1 MAEAAPATGRDDR
14 AMGTQTTWEYFGLP
28 PEMDGPDVVA
38 ATASRNGV
46 RIATTAPRRR
56 WGIRRSQS
64 LGERDRAAVWLRNA
78 MIALGL
84 LAAAAAVVSFSA
96 QYLMVLDY
104 RGNRAVAA
112 LEAAIPDAAALV
124 FASLGIALALH
135 GKRAIRARLLNVG
148 AVATS
153 VFMNF
158 AAAAPGW
165 RGLAV
170 WVMPPVAYAL
180 ASDTAIGVIR
190 AWTIARARELR
201 EDLADDEATPLAILG
216 GFLLWVLR
224 LALAPVST
232 AKGFRAWVVQECPV
246 APGRTAALKELATP
260 AAAAL
265 TGQLRTS
272 PSMGCPFCT
281 VLDREADG
289 RCAGCGVTGE
299 QRAQAVL
306 AAELDRALR
315 ARGDGRRQ
323 DRSGGR
329 GADGRK
335 WDALSEAVRKR
346 YTGAGITREAYESG
360 ADLGQARGHRT

>member
-1 MAEAAPATGRDDR
+1 MSAR
-14 AMGTQTTWEYFGLP
+14 TTWQDWGLP
-28 PEMDGPDVVA
+28 PNVDGHDVLA
-38 ATASRNGV
+38 ATASSSGTRT
-46 RIATTAPRRR
+46 ATMVQRRR
-56 WGIRRSQS
+56 WSVRQPRG

-165 RGLAV
+165 RGLAI

-190 AWTIARARELR
+190 AWTIARAREMR

-265 TGQLRTS
+265 TAGHLRTS

-289 RCAGCGVTGE
+289 RCAGCGATGE

-315 ARGDGRRQ
+315 ARGGDRRRQ

-329 GADGRK
+329 GAGGRK
-335 WDALSEAVRKR
+335 WDALSETVRKR

-360 ADLGQARGHRT
+360 ADLGQARGHRS

>member
-1 MAEAAPATGRDDR
+1 M
-14 AMGTQTTWEYFGLP
+14 L
-28 PEMDGPDVVA
+28 
-38 ATASRNGV
+38 
-46 RIATTAPRRR
+46 
-56 WGIRRSQS
+56 
-64 LGERDRAAVWLRNA
+64 
-78 MIALGL
+78 ALGM
-84 LAAAAAVVSFSA
+84 LAVAAAVVSFSA

-165 RGLAV
+165 RGLAI
-170 WVMPPVAYAL
+170 WVMPPLAYAL

-190 AWTIARARELR
+190 AWTIARAREMR

-246 APGRTAALKELATP
+246 APGRAAALKELAAP
-260 AAAAL
+260 AAPTAL
-265 TGQLRTS
+265 PAGQLRTS

-281 VLDREADG
+281 VLDRDADG
-289 RCAGCGVTGE
+289 RCAGCGATGE
-299 QRAQAVL
+299 QRGQAVL

-315 ARGDGRRQ
+315 ARGGGRRRQ
-323 DRSGGR
+323 DRGGGRGSGGR
-329 GADGRK
+329 E
-335 WDALSEAVRKR
+335 WDSLSEAVRKR

-360 ADLGQARGHRT
+360 ADLGQARGHRS

>member
-1 MAEAAPATGRDDR
+1 
-14 AMGTQTTWEYFGLP
+14 MGTQTTWEYFGLP
-28 PEMDGPDVVA
+28 PEMDGRDVVA

-46 RIATTAPRRR
+46 KTATTAPRRR
-56 WGIRRSQS
+56 WGVRRPQR

-78 MIALGL
+78 MLALGM
-84 LAAAAAVVSFSA
+84 LAVAAAVVSFSA

-165 RGLAV
+165 RGLAI

-190 AWTIARARELR
+190 AWTIARAREMR
-201 EDLADDEATPLAILG
+201 EDPADDEATPLAILG

-232 AKGFRAWVVQECPV
+232 AKGFRTWVVQECPV
-246 APGRTAALKELATP
+246 APGRTAAFTEFAAP

-265 TGQLRTS
+265 PAGQLRTS
-272 PSMGCPFCT
+272 PSVGCPFCT

-289 RCAGCGVTGE
+289 RCAGCG
-299 QRAQAVL
+299 
-306 AAELDRALR
+306 AA
-315 ARGDGRRQ
+315 
-323 DRSGGR
+323 SGSPG
-329 GADGRK
+329 G
-335 WDALSEAVRKR
+335 
-346 YTGAGITREAYESG
+346 
-360 ADLGQARGHRT
+360 

>member
-1 MAEAAPATGRDDR
+1 
-14 AMGTQTTWEYFGLP
+14 
-28 PEMDGPDVVA
+28 
-38 ATASRNGV
+38 
-46 RIATTAPRRR
+46 
-56 WGIRRSQS
+56 
-64 LGERDRAAVWLRNA
+64 
-78 MIALGL
+78 MIALGM

-165 RGLAV
+165 RGLAI

-190 AWTIARARELR
+190 AWTIARAREMR

-246 APGRTAALKELATP
+246 APGRTAALKELAAP
-260 AAAAL
+260 AAALPA
-265 TGQLRTS
+265 GQLRTS
-272 PSMGCPFCT
+272 PSVGCPFCT
-281 VLDREADG
+281 VLDRETDG
-289 RCAGCGVTGE
+289 RCAGCGATDE

-306 AAELDRALR
+306 AAELDRAFR
-315 ARGDGRRQ
+315 ARGSDRRRQ
-323 DRSGGR
+323 DRGGR
-329 GADGRK
+329 GAVGRD
-335 WDALSEAVRKR
+335 WDVLSEAVRRR
-346 YTGAGITREAYESG
+346 YTSAGITREAYESG
-360 ADLGQARGHRT
+360 ADLGQARGHRS